1 MADEIIPKEA
11 LAYLKA
17 KAVKPG
23 FDHRDIW
30 RQEHNAAFTVA
41 KMLELDILADVQEA
55 LTVALEEGQTFQ
67 QFAESLKPYLVKRG
81 WWGEQLMEDPLTKE
95 QKTVQLGSDARL
107 KTIYRTNMR
116 TARAA
121 GQWERIERNQA
132 THPFLVY
139 ELGPSREHRLQHMSW
154 RGIMLPADDP
164 WWETHFPPNGWG
176 CKCRVRQISRREA
189 ERLLKQGGIIIKAP
203 PMKFKEW
210 TNKRT
215 GEVERV
221 PDGIDPGWDYRPK
234 SRQQAL
240 DKQLNAKRQD

>member
-1 MADEIIPKEA
+1 
-11 LAYLKA
+11 
-17 KAVKPG
+17 
-23 FDHRDIW
+23 
-30 RQEHNAAFTVA
+30 
-41 KMLELDILADVQEA
+41 
-55 LTVALEEGQTFQ
+55 
-67 QFAESLKPYLVKRG
+67 
-81 WWGEQLMEDPLTKE
+81 
-95 QKTVQLGSDARL
+95 
-107 KTIYRTNMR
+107 MR

-176 CKCRVRQISRREA
+176 CKCRVRQVSRREA
-189 ERLLKQGGIIIKAP
+189 ERLLKQGGISTTAP
-203 PMKFKEW
+203 PLKLKEW

-221 PDGIDPGWDYRPK
+221 PDGIDPGWNYRPGD
-234 SRQQAL
+234 RQKAL
-240 DKQLNAKRQD
+240 DAQLAKKSSDAL